1 MSDDFNIK
9 ITGNWDFDNK
19 KEIPEDETTKKA
31 IDGLKDAFGNS
42 ETGKT
47 LANMFKD
54 GKINNKEAELV
65 MMEFEDEGILGLD
78 DFTVEGKEI
87 EKFLK
92 SKGVSDENLEAA
104 AKNIQTVVSQIAN
117 TYQEANKTSSI
128 KENYKAVTDIFTTD
142 GKTQTLK
149 PGADNDVQTVMYDKD
164 ITGPQKKTIV
174 DLIQDGYNF
183 GDTFSVKDFP
193 QFYEQDE
200 KGNVVYRDE
209 NGEVTTDKTK
219 GNPTFNFD
227 AIDDNIAHN
236 IIDEYLQINDNLA
249 AQLVNSYNENNPDA
263 QIKSLDDLT
272 NKYDAIKD
280 LNLIKVPENN
290 EEPEALEVIVP
301 EVTLPMPGSSR
312 RVLPTEATQEQYST
326 ENKSV
331 EILTQEEYDTAHAE
345 AIQKAFEEMGG
356 VPEKYKDSSLHGD
369 TDGESPFPNI
379 LSDDKLEEFEA
390 KIADAMNG
398 KHTSVQNAIAAEYG
412 LEVDS
417 KGNIKDKDAFNAILF
432 RLQMTPQMLIYL
444 NTGQIMK
451 VNLKQTA

>member
-142 GKTQTLK
+142 GKTRHL
-149 PGADNDVQTVMYDKD
+149 
-164 ITGPQKKTIV
+164 
-174 DLIQDGYNF
+174 
-183 GDTFSVKDFP
+183 
-193 QFYEQDE
+193 
-200 KGNVVYRDE
+200 
-209 NGEVTTDKTK
+209 
-219 GNPTFNFD
+219 
-227 AIDDNIAHN
+227 
-236 IIDEYLQINDNLA
+236 NLA
-249 AQLVNSYNENNPDA
+249 
-263 QIKSLDDLT
+263 QITMCKPLCT
-272 NKYDAIKD
+272 IK
-280 LNLIKVPENN
+280 
-290 EEPEALEVIVP
+290 
-301 EVTLPMPGSSR
+301 T
-312 RVLPTEATQEQYST
+312 
-326 ENKSV
+326 
-331 EILTQEEYDTAHAE
+331 
-345 AIQKAFEEMGG
+345 
-356 VPEKYKDSSLHGD
+356 
-369 TDGESPFPNI
+369 
-379 LSDDKLEEFEA
+379 
-390 KIADAMNG
+390 
-398 KHTSVQNAIAAEYG
+398 
-412 LEVDS
+412 
-417 KGNIKDKDAFNAILF
+417 
-432 RLQMTPQMLIYL
+432 
-444 NTGQIMK
+444 
-451 VNLKQTA
+451 